1 MRETGTS
8 AISIGRQ
15 GKSNSQASVDRRRF
29 ALGPGSGRNRGCGM
43 VGTREGN
50 REDKREEDATLNR
63 RDKHHARS
71 FAVGG
76 HWLRR
81 VRHNRTR
88 QRHTWLSYTPCPRIA
103 FQGSATR
110 STLTLTL
117 PRHFAPAFELFEL
130 SVLIHLVSSIHPKSR
145 ASSKRDPIPP
155 SSRPFLLAFV
165 PLHLLSRGLDPNTT
179 KCREPCKYP

>member
-1 MRETGTS
+1 MVRTC
-8 AISIGRQ
+8 
-15 GKSNSQASVDRRRF
+15 K
-29 ALGPGSGRNRGCGM
+29 GS
-43 VGTREGN
+43 

-71 FAVGG
+71 FAAGG

-88 QRHTWLSYTPCPRIA
+88 ERHTWLSYTPCPRIA

-117 PRHFAPAFELFEL
+117 PRHFAPAFALLEL

-145 ASSKRDPIPP
+145 ASSKRDLIPP
-155 SSRPFLLAFV
+155 SSRSLLLAFV
-165 PLHLLSRGLDPNTT
+165 PLHLPSQGFHPNTT
-179 KCREPCKYP
+179 KCREPCEYP